1 MSMKKVLTLGEI
13 MLRLSPPDNQRLA
26 QANSFNFVFGGSEAN
41 VAAGLANFGVEV
53 GHVTAFPEHDLGK
66 AAVSHLRKNRI
77 DTTFVK
83 FLPGRLGVYFLEQ
96 GSGLRSSKIVYDRA
110 NSSFS
115 SYDGSDEN
123 WEEILK
129 EFGWVHWS
137 GITPALSQESADL
150 TLRILEAARKCSI
163 PVSGDLNYRS
173 NLWKY
178 GKSPDEIM
186 PRLMEL
192 TTHII
197 GGTRDFNQCLNEN
210 FQSLEEAM
218 TFAFQ
223 HFQNLEM
230 IVNTQRIVHSAS
242 HNTLSANAY
251 TKDSSIS
258 TESIEI
264 QNIID
269 RVGTGDAFA
278 SGLIFG
284 LINRKSI
291 QESLDFG
298 LGAAVLKHSISGD
311 VLIGSEEEIKEILEG
326 KSGAIKR

>member
-1 MSMKKVLTLGEI
+1 M
-13 MLRLSPPDNQRLA
+13 
-26 QANSFNFVFGGSEAN
+26 VFGGSEAN
-41 VAAGLANFGVEV
+41 VAAGLANFGMEV
-53 GHVTAFPEHDLGK
+53 AHVTAFPEHDLGE
-66 AAVSHLRKNRI
+66 AAKSNLRKNGI
-77 DTTFVK
+77 DTTYVK

-115 SYDGSDEN
+115 NYDGSDEN
-123 WEEILK
+123 WEEVLK
-129 EFGWVHWS
+129 EFDWVHWS

-150 TLRILEAARKCSI
+150 TRRILEAANKSAI

-178 GKSPDEIM
+178 GKRPDEIM
-186 PRLMEL
+186 PPLMEL

-197 GGTRDFNQCLNEN
+197 GGARDFNQCLNHS
-210 FQSLEEAM
+210 FHASEEVI
-218 TFAFQ
+218 TFAFE
-223 HFQNLEM
+223 HYQNLQM
-230 IVNTQRIVHSAS
+230 IINTQRIVHSAS
-242 HNTLSANAY
+242 HNTLSANVY
-251 TKDSSIS
+251 TKNSSIS
-258 TESIEI
+258 TNSIEI

-278 SGLIFG
+278 SGLVFG
-284 LINRKSI
+284 LINGKSI

-298 LGAAVLKHSISGD
+298 LGAAVLKHSIPGD